1 MYTMYADESGDC
13 GMVNS
18 PTRFFVLSGLVIH
31 ELRWQD
37 YLDRLINFRKQMQQ
51 TFGLRMRE
59 EIHGS
64 VMINRPG
71 PLVRIKRNDRLTIL
85 RAFADELSTMPYL
98 NVINIVVDKQEKP
111 VNYDV
116 FDMAWRVLIQRFE
129 NTIAHHNFRGPMNSD
144 EKGMIFPDN
153 TDNKKLSQLLRKM
166 RRYNPVN
173 NQPAYGSGYRNLRIN
188 TVLEDPNFRDSAT
201 SYFIQGVDLI
211 AFLLYQKL
219 DPSSYMRKKAG
230 HNYFDRLDPILCK
243 VASSCDPQG
252 VLGI

>member
-1 MYTMYADESGDC
+1 MYIMYADESGDC

-18 PTRFFVLSGLVIH
+18 PTRYFVLSGLVIH

-37 YLDRLINFRKQMQQ
+37 YLDRLINFRKKMQQ

-71 PLVRIKRNDRLTIL
+71 PLMRIKRNDRLTIL
-85 RAFADELSTMPYL
+85 RAFADELSTMSYL
-98 NVINIVVDKQEKP
+98 NVINIVVDKQGKP
-111 VNYDV
+111 ANYDV

-144 EKGMIFPDN
+144 EKGMVFPDN

-166 RRYNPVN
+166 RRYNPVT
-173 NQPAYGSGYRNLRIN
+173 NQLSYGSGYRNLTIN
-188 TVLEDPNFRDSAT
+188 T
-201 SYFIQGVDLI
+201 Q
-211 AFLLYQKL
+211 
-219 DPSSYMRKKAG
+219 
-230 HNYFDRLDPILCK
+230 
-243 VASSCDPQG
+243 
-252 VLGI
+252 

>member
-1 MYTMYADESGDC
+1 MYIMYADESGDC

-18 PTRFFVLSGLVIH
+18 PTRYFVLSGLVIH

-37 YLDRLINFRKQMQQ
+37 CLDRLINFRKKMQQ

-71 PLVRIKRNDRLTIL
+71 PLMRIKRNDRLTIL
-85 RAFADELSTMPYL
+85 RAFANELSTMPYL
-98 NVINIVVDKQEKP
+98 NVINIVVDKQGKLA
-111 VNYDV
+111 NYDV
-116 FDMAWRVLIQRFE
+116 FDVAWRVLIQRFE

-166 RRYNPVN
+166 HRYNPVT
-173 NQPAYGSGYRNLRIN
+173 NQSSYGSGYRNLTIN
-188 TVLEDPNFRDSAT
+188 TVLEDPNFRDSAN
-201 SYFIQGVDLI
+201 SYFIQTVDLI
-211 AFLLYQKL
+211 AFLMYQKL
-219 DPSSYMRKKAG
+219 SPSSYMRKKSG
-230 HNYFDRLDPILCK
+230 YNYFDQLDPILCK
-243 VASSCDPQG
+243 VASSRDPQG
-252 VLGI
+252 IVRI